1 MANLMVLVLHILN
14 FIILFKLSLLGMDG
28 CTMTSLGSMGC
39 WVFFVIHPNCP
50 SCLCAEGYT
59 SNHMFYVRHFNQAKT
74 LRAMP
79 VPALPECTHIEL
91 EANCSTV
98 LQLNGLPNKQNRSTS
113 ITVVK
118 HTSSSRR
125 TVITMTRKSRYL
137 FCPSIDQMHYL
148 SSAYFKRIQN
158 NCFGQ
163 GETHRESM

>member
-1 MANLMVLVLHILN
+1 MDVQWHPWVPWDAGFFSSYAQTAHLV
-14 FIILFKLSLLGMDG
+14 
-28 CTMTSLGSMGC
+28 C
-39 WVFFVIHPNCP
+39 V
-50 SCLCAEGYT
+50 
-59 SNHMFYVRHFNQAKT
+59 
-74 LRAMP
+74 LRAIPLTTCSMSGTSTKQKHWGP
-79 VPALPECTHIEL
+79 CLSQLCQSEHIEL

>member
-1 MANLMVLVLHILN
+1 
-14 FIILFKLSLLGMDG
+14 MDVQWHP
-28 CTMTSLGSMGC
+28 
-39 WVFFVIHPNCP
+39 WVPWDAGFFFVIRPNCP
-50 SCLCAEGYT
+50 SCLCAESYT
-59 SNHMFYVRHFNQAKT
+59 SKHMFYVRHFNQAKT

-79 VPALPECTHIEL
+79 VPALPECTHMEL

-158 NCFGQ
+158 NCFDQ
-163 GETHRESM
+163 GIHSQRINVKFYSYHFLVFVQ